1 MKKTLA
7 GVIEAGEPL
16 IQQAIDAQRR
26 YQAAQDVGQP
36 SEEVERLRQEAES
49 LYQAVTEVAG
59 WPHSFPQ
66 LGSSHVLAKCCS
78 GSLICSRILTQM
90 VL

>member
-26 YQAAQDVGQP
+26 YHEAQDAGQP
-36 SEEVERLRQEAES
+36 AKEVERLRLEAES
-49 LYQAVTEVAG
+49 LYQAVTEY
-59 WPHSFPQ
+59 Q
-66 LGSSHVLAKCCS
+66 LR
-78 GSLICSRILTQM
+78 SLGGPARSLH
-90 VL
+90 